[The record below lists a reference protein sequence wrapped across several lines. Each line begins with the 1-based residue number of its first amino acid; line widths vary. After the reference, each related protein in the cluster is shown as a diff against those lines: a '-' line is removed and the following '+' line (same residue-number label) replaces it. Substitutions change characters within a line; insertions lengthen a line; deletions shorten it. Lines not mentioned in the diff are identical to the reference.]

1 MIESQKTQ
9 RDNLVKNWF
18 YNLKHMGKNKEIL
31 LICCDDK
38 KLNLETLINSYLI
51 NHKEVSYVNYINKF
65 KEEEL
70 QNNKDKN
77 IILLNNSDI
86 NLIWLDIFKNENL
99 TILFCNIKN
108 QEELVPLITHN
119 SNSMMSANPIQPHL
133 FYIKKIELSSILNN
147 LNIIEDIIK
156 ILMTDDK
163 NAPCRFS
170 KSSIKRYLYRGK
182 DSIDLN
188 RIHKDISYF
197 KATYNLT
204 SRLAIFIFKICTF
217 YFSANE
223 KTIGLDF
230 ANTFGKSKIL
240 NNKKF
245 DISNTKGYS
254 TMENNYDNVQF
265 IKKDIA
271 IKLQTLNKL
280 NNEEIFFA
288 TRINL
293 DLLK

>member
-1 MIESQKTQ
+1 MFESQKTQ

-18 YNLKHMGKNKEIL
+18 YNLKHMIVNKEIL

-38 KLNLETLINSYLI
+38 KLNLETLINTYLI
-51 NHKEVSYVNYINKF
+51 NHKEIFYINYINKF

-99 TILFCNIKN
+99 TILFCSIKN
-108 QEELVPLITHN
+108 QEELVPLINHN

-163 NAPCRFS
+163 NVPCKFS
-170 KSSIKRYLYRGK
+170 KSSIKRYLFRGK

-223 KTIGLDF
+223 KTIGLHF
-230 ANTFGKSKIL
+230 AKTFGKSKIL

-288 TRINL
+288 TGINL

>member
-108 QEELVPLITHN
+108 QEELAHLITHN
-119 SNSMMSANPIQPHL
+119 SNSMMSENPIQPHL

-147 LNIIEDIIK
+147 PNIIEDIIK

-288 TRINL
+288 TGINL

>member
-9 RDNLVKNWF
+9 RDNLVKTWF
-18 YNLKHMGKNKEIL
+18 YNLKHMVINKEIL

-38 KLNLETLINSYLI
+38 KLNLETLINNYLN
-51 NHKEVSYVNYINKF
+51 NHKEVFYINNINRF

-77 IILLNNSDI
+77 IILINNSDI

-99 TILFCNIKN
+99 TILFCSIKN
-108 QEELVPLITHN
+108 QEELVPLINN
-119 SNSMMSANPIQPHL
+119 SNGTMSANPIQPHL

-163 NAPCRFS
+163 NVPCKFS
-170 KSSIKRYLYRGK
+170 KSSIKRYLFRGK
-182 DSIDLN
+182 DSIDFN

-223 KTIGLDF
+223 KTIGLHF

-254 TMENNYDNVQF
+254 TKSFQSIYEDS
-265 IKKDIA
+265 IRTDIA
-271 IKLQTLNKL
+271 MKLQTINKL
-280 NNEEIFFA
+280 SNEEIFLA
-288 TRINL
+288 TGINL